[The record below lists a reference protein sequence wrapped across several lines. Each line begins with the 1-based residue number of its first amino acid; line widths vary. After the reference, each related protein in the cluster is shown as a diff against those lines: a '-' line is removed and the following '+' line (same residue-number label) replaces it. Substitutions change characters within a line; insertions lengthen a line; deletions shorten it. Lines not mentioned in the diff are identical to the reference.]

1 MPDIPA
7 LSRREAGRIL
17 TDHDR
22 FTADEWPTLRQ
33 LAVAT
38 IFRSGTRKRPMSPA
52 NNFPGDVA

>member
-22 FTADEWPTLRQ
+22 FEDFPTLRQ
-33 LAVAT
+33 LAFAT
-38 IFRSGTRKRPMSPA
+38 VFLAGARKRPMIPA